1 MSDDAES
8 GKWLK
13 VKADA
18 PSNEKISGLSD
29 AAFRLHF
36 SIKCWCADKVT
47 DGRFRAHVPA
57 AMPKAPHGKKLTEA
71 IKEIVDAGLWRAT
84 EDGYEVNDFLK
95 YNMSRTKWEALKE
108 AGRKG
113 GKLSGKSR
121 RSKSEAPPEAPASA
135 PAQAKPKQGLNEN
148 GSKSEAPPEHDN
160 EYDLGSSKSAGVGSV
175 LQARARKVL
184 DNPHDGQWQEPSK
197 WPEVQAIAEAWSH
210 PFGIKNL
217 KLRDYTEGDSDL
229 KAILA
234 ALADGYAPE
243 ELVAAGPK
251 AKESEWFLKQERPGP
266 ASFTAA
272 VLRRLLAEPTERPSD
287 VILVGA
293 AAAEAS

>member
-95 YNMSRTKWEALKE
+95 YNMSRT
-108 AGRKG
+108 
-113 GKLSGKSR
+113 
-121 RSKSEAPPEAPASA
+121 
-135 PAQAKPKQGLNEN
+135 
-148 GSKSEAPPEHDN
+148 
-160 EYDLGSSKSAGVGSV
+160 
-175 LQARARKVL
+175 
-184 DNPHDGQWQEPSK
+184 
-197 WPEVQAIAEAWSH
+197 
-210 PFGIKNL
+210 
-217 KLRDYTEGDSDL
+217 
-229 KAILA
+229 
-234 ALADGYAPE
+234 
-243 ELVAAGPK
+243 
-251 AKESEWFLKQERPGP
+251 
-266 ASFTAA
+266 
-272 VLRRLLAEPTERPSD
+272 
-287 VILVGA
+287 
-293 AAAEAS
+293 